1 MFGRKMWNKD
11 VFARKSGSAAW
22 EGSGRLVALADAVK
36 LHCISAVG
44 VLAVTAGINGG
55 TDGDAARS
63 WLIPAGKLIPADHS
77 HGATVLQVPH
87 REDCL
92 SPLI

>member
-44 VLAVTAGINGG
+44 VLAVTTGICITGG
-55 TDGDAARS
+55 TDGDAARP
-63 WLIPAGKLIPADHS
+63 WLIPA
-77 HGATVLQVPH
+77 TN
-87 REDCL
+87 
-92 SPLI
+92 